1 MIPLLLFILYKKK
14 GKSISRATKKMLGK
28 AKARR
33 MLKKIEAD
41 SKKRGI
47 KNVYRRFKNNRFNSR
62 RVGNR

>member
-14 GKSISRATKKMLGK
+14 GKSISRAAKKVLGK

-47 KNVYRRFKNNRFNSR
+47 KNVYRRFKNNRFNR
-62 RVGNR
+62 RRAGNR